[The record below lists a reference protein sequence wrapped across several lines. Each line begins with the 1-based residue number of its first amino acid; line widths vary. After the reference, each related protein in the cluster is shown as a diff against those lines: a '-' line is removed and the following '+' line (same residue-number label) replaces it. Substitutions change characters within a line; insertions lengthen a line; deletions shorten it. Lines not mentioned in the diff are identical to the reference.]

1 MHLEGRMYAKWRSAE
16 SWGRYPDMK
25 KVSIDSDI
33 KRVETTESIKNK
45 VLYEE
50 H

>member
-1 MHLEGRMYAKWRSAE
+1 MYTKWRSAE
-16 SWGRYPDMK
+16 SWGRYPDME
-25 KVSIDSDI
+25 KVSIDFGS
-33 KRVETTESIKNK
+33 RGVEITESIKNK